1 MRQQKERGAENEEI
15 GRCWVGAWV
24 GGEWRNWSLQR
35 EEMKSVRIEGRE
47 EQRVKMGKEEK
58 EKNKI
63 KYSNHQC
70 EHDKFFFCLSYSA
83 QPSLAVHCS

>member
-15 GRCWVGAWV
+15 GRRWVGAWV

-35 EEMKSVRIEGRE
+35 EEMKSVRTEGRE

-70 EHDKFFFCLSYSA
+70 EHDKFFFL
-83 QPSLAVHCS
+83 V